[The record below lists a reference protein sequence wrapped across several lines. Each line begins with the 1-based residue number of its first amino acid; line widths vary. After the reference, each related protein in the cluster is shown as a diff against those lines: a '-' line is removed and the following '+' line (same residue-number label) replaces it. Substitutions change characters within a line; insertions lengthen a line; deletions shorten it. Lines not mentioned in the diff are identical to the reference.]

1 MPKCRHDHCIRDAKT
16 GSEYCERCI
25 QLPAKECNYCLI
37 KDTSIL
43 PHYIPVEFIPPSGK
57 VPSTRMRKFFFAL
70 LGGTAGFSSSVIFWL
85 VYFFQTFGVP
95 VSQFVRFESAFLIT
109 DFIIVAVL
117 VVFYRRTILDAFR
130 TAAARVEE
138 NGDEDGDGET
148 K

>member
-1 MPKCRHDHCIRDAKT
+1 
-16 GSEYCERCI
+16 
-25 QLPAKECNYCLI
+25 
-37 KDTSIL
+37 
-43 PHYIPVEFIPPSGK
+43 
-57 VPSTRMRKFFFAL
+57 MRKFFFAL

-138 NGDEDGDGET
+138 NEDEDGDGET